1 MYVKVK
7 QLLTNSG
14 YYAQGQYVIQQENGT
29 NIFQSWGSTIAV
41 VSSNGSVKLDYGWS
55 EWRTTVKYVNQFLGC
70 NRRIAEKNLRN
81 GIWLLADLNPE
92 KNRVFRNGEVVN
104 DE

>member
-1 MYVKVK
+1 MKVK
-7 QLLTNSG
+7 NLLTRNN
-14 YYAQGQYVIQQENGT
+14 YHANGQYVIEEGNGT
-29 NIFQSWGSTIAV
+29 KTFQSWSHTIAV
-41 VSSNGSVKLDYGWS
+41 VSPNGSVKLDYEWDK
-55 EWRTTVKYVNQFLGC
+55 WRTTVRYVNQFLGC